1 MPPSESLHQANLTPE
16 PPSGSRSATYADAGV
31 NIEAGERA
39 VELFK
44 NRVKATDR
52 PEVVGGI
59 GGFAG
64 LFSLGRSKYKQPMLV
79 SATDGVGTKLMIAQ
93 AMGKH
98 DTIGIDLV
106 AMSANDVAVQG
117 AEPLFFLDYIVT
129 GKVVPETIEQIVSG
143 VAEGCLQAGC
153 ALLGGEIAEHPGH
166 MREGDYDLAGFC
178 VGAVDER
185 KVLTG
190 ASMVPGDVLIG
201 FNSSGLHS
209 NGFSLVRK
217 VIEQSLFDLD
227 DQPTELERPLGE
239 VLLTPTIIYW
249 NAVAALQAEGLARGF
264 AHITGGGLA
273 HNLGRIIPPGFQG
286 VVDRSAWTIPPI
298 FRLIGSEGV
307 SVPEM
312 FKTFNMGIGMVGV
325 VDADDAPRALE
336 VISEAGYQ
344 AQQIGV
350 VRARPDGA
358 PEVILP

>member
-1 MPPSESLHQANLTPE
+1 LSAE
-16 PPSGSRSATYADAGV
+16 PPPAPGNRSTTYAEAGV
-31 NIEAGERA
+31 DIAAGERA
-39 VELFK
+39 VEMFR
-44 NRVKATDR
+44 NRVRATDR

-93 AMGKH
+93 QMGVH
-98 DTIGIDLV
+98 NTVGIDLV

-166 MREGDYDLAGFC
+166 LREGDYDLAGFC

-201 FNSSGLHS
+201 FNSSGVHS

-217 VIEQSLFDLD
+217 VISQSLFDLND
-227 DQPTELERPLGE
+227 RPAELDKPLGE
-239 VLLTPTIIYW
+239 ELLTPTIIYW
-249 NAVAALQAEGLARGF
+249 KAVAALQLENLARGF
-264 AHITGGGLA
+264 AHITGGGIV
-273 HNLGRIIPPGFQG
+273 HNLGRIIPPGFQA
-286 VVDRSAWTIPPI
+286 VVERSAWTVPPI
-298 FRLIGSEGV
+298 FNLIASEGV
-307 SVPEM
+307 PEAEM
-312 FKTFNMGIGMVGV
+312 FRTFNMGLGMIGV
-325 VDADDAPRALE
+325 VDADKADRALE
-336 VISEAGYQ
+336 VIADEGYA
-344 AQQIGV
+344 AQRIGV
-350 VRARPDGA
+350 VHARPEGE
-358 PEVILP
+358 PEVVLR

>member
-1 MPPSESLHQANLTPE
+1 MTSE
-16 PPSGSRSATYADAGV
+16 PPESPRPATYADAGV
-31 NIEAGERA
+31 DIEAGERA

-44 NRVKATDR
+44 NRVRATDR

-64 LFSLGRSKYKQPMLV
+64 LFSLGRSKFNQPMLV

-93 AMGKH
+93 QMGVH

-106 AMSANDVAVQG
+106 AMSANDVVVQG

-166 MREGDYDLAGFC
+166 MREGEYDLAGFC

-209 NGFSLVRK
+209 NGYSLVRK
-217 VIEQSLFDLD
+217 VIEQSLFDLND
-227 DQPTELERPLGE
+227 HPAELGRSLGE
-239 VLLTPTIIYW
+239 ELLTPTIIYW
-249 NAVAALQAEGLARGF
+249 KAVAALQAEGLSARGF

-273 HNLGRIIPPGFQG
+273 HNLGRIVPPGFQA
-286 VVDRSAWTIPPI
+286 VVERSAWTIPPI

-325 VDADDAPRALE
+325 FDPTEASRALE
-336 VISEAGYQ
+336 VVTGAGYQ

-358 PEVILP
+358 PDVILP